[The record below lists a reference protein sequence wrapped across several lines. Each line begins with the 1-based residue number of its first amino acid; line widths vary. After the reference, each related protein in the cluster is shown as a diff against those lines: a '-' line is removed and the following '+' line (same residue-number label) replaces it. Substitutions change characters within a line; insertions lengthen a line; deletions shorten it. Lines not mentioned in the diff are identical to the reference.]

1 MNLCTGNLEW
11 EILAY
16 GFKPHLLSIP
26 FFILSV
32 RTAQVNTH
40 THRCT
45 AAAALK
51 ASVARFQF
59 GKHLHNLAMLT

>member
-1 MNLCTGNLEW
+1 M
-11 EILAY
+11 
-16 GFKPHLLSIP
+16 P
-26 FFILSV
+26 
-32 RTAQVNTH
+32 TAQINTH